1 MAGCVTMDINSISA
15 LSGVLGSLVGG
26 SATVA
31 TAWITQRTLTRRELN
46 VADMRK
52 REKLYA
58 EFIGECA
65 RLLID
70 AFIHTL
76 DDPEKLMPLYALT
89 NRVRLTASQPVLA
102 EAERLLKRIT
112 EQYFSRNLTVEEM
125 RSLAG
130 SDAADP
136 LREFGEACRAELKS
150 IRARV

>member
-1 MAGCVTMDINSISA
+1 MAGVM
-15 LSGVLGSLVGG
+15 GSLVGG

-31 TAWITQRTLTRRELN
+31 TAWLTQKTLTRRELN

-70 AFIHTL
+70 AFTHTL
-76 DDPEKLMPLYALT
+76 EDPEKLMPLYALT

-102 EAERLLKRIT
+102 EAERLLKHIT
-112 EQYFSRNLTVEEM
+112 EQYFSSNLTVEDM
-125 RSLAG
+125 RKLAG
-130 SDAADP
+130 SDEADP
-136 LREFGEACRAELKS
+136 LRAFGEACRVELKS
-150 IRARV
+150 IRTRV